1 MLFRSDTR
9 EGGRPVA
16 TLRPQWTGSRRVGD
30 PQDSEGVRLPRH
42 EFINRCPDDVL
53 VHGRQAEPPRGTV
66 QALQVAGQRERHTGL
81 GLERFENAVTHGETV
96 IDDRYPGL

>member
-1 MLFRSDTR
+1 
-9 EGGRPVA
+9 
-16 TLRPQWTGSRRVGD
+16 
-30 PQDSEGVRLPRH
+30 
-42 EFINRCPDDVL
+42 VL